1 MITVAVYA
9 VGNDFERMAN
19 ALTRSI
25 DANSPARVL
34 RLEKPADAALPHTAV
49 AQNSRKLL
57 RWVEVAEQ
65 VDMPLVLMD
74 ADTLVLGD
82 LRGAFETPFDVGVT
96 LRPGRLLR
104 NAGVVYVRPSD
115 SSRSFL
121 RAWLRANDALAA
133 SSPVHVRHAMHRY
146 GGVNQASLARVL
158 GDTTMR
164 QTASIADLP
173 CSRWNSCDE
182 TWREFSAETV
192 VVHFKG
198 ALRRA
203 LRSGRARQQH
213 IAALVARWRD
223 YDLPF
228 AAHMVESDPCSSLH
242 DARN

>member
-133 SSPVHVRHAMHRY
+133 SSPVHPRFRVPNSTHRA
-146 GGVNQASLARVL
+146 NQAGNVRVRATARRDAL
-158 GDTTMR
+158 HPWGATRRATDRTDR
-164 QTASIADLP
+164 PADL
-173 CSRWNSCDE
+173 
-182 TWREFSAETV
+182 
-192 VVHFKG
+192 
-198 ALRRA
+198 RA
-203 LRSGRARQQH
+203 
-213 IAALVARWRD
+213 V
-223 YDLPF
+223 
-228 AAHMVESDPCSSLH
+228 
-242 DARN
+242 